1 MASKT
6 EIKNNYSYSFPL
18 CSVLFVLFLALKLT
32 GHINWSWWWVTAPL
46 WGPWVALL
54 LFLLGASV
62 CVFVVLGLMK
72 LVEWHEKRSGK

>member
-46 WGPWVALL
+46 WGPWVALIIVL
-54 LFLLGASV
+54 LAIA
-62 CVFVVLGLMK
+62 VLWLMGIATIE
-72 LVEWHEKRSGK
+72 LVDRWKK